1 MNKFLRIVALICWFA
16 MIITSKSWSQVLL
29 TTSPYNQDFNS
40 LSNGTDNTPVSATLP
55 TGWAFLE
62 TGTGA
67 NTLYRPH
74 NGGGNSGDT
83 YSFGVTGNTERA
95 FGQLR
100 SGTVIS
106 TIGANFQNNTG
117 SILTSITITYTGEQW
132 RLGALGRAVN
142 EKMDFQYSLDATSL
156 SSLNWTDV
164 NELDFVPAITTGT
177 VGSLDG
183 NAVANRV
190 NLTFAISSLS
200 IANGST
206 FWVRWNDVDAT
217 GSDDGLAIDDF
228 QLSFST
234 GDVTPPSFTSTYP
247 KASNLSSSGFELL
260 TNLNEIGKTYLVI
273 LPNNAAA
280 PTSAQVKSGQDAT
293 GASLAT
299 NLIATIDVTVSN
311 FEYFSSVSGLADN
324 TDYDVYLVAE
334 DLIPNIQATPTKID
348 VRTNTSGDVTPPAF
362 TATYPIVNTISATS
376 FAVRTNL
383 DEAGKTYFV
392 VLPSGASAPSAAQ
405 VKAGQ
410 DGSGVAVASNLAGTI
425 NVTSA
430 FAEFT
435 SAVSG
440 LSPATGYD
448 VYIVA
453 EDNVPN
459 LQASPTKISLTTGT
473 QYVENFNGCNGTG
486 SFVQY
491 SVTGTQVW
499 GCTSFGRNS
508 SSGVQMNGFS
518 GTGVINEDWLISPSV
533 TLSSNPSLSFYSQF
547 SFVGPILQ
555 LKVSTNYSGSGD
567 PSAATWTDLSGNFP
581 TVASTS
587 LFTLSNVDLA
597 AYASQNVYVAF
608 VYTSGAGSNVAARWT
623 LDDIAFS
630 NASAKYLQVSPISL
644 SFTPSSS
651 VKSYILSGSNLTSD
665 VTITAPANFEVS
677 KDNTSFSSSIT
688 YTAVEANAQPTVY
701 ARFPVADPGVTVYS
715 GSITNVSLGVTSR
728 NVAVRGGADKSQT
741 LDIVT
746 YNLEFFGT
754 DVKNTSG
761 VEFGPIDDALQVS
774 NVTTV
779 MQTIAADIFAV
790 QEVAD
795 DNAFNQLTTN
805 LPGYNSILS
814 NRWSQYFTNP
824 ADPNFP
830 PQKIG
835 FVYNTSTVQLVSSRA
850 MFSQFYETI
859 RAASPSD
866 KLLLLPGYPN
876 TAGTTPDNFWSSGR
890 LPFMATFDVTIN
902 GFKKRIRAVV
912 IHAKS
917 GSAQADYDR
926 RKYDVQVLRDSLV
939 ANYAN
944 DNIILVGDYND
955 DVDISIGA
963 PTNPEST
970 YKSFVDDATNFN
982 TLTYTISQ
990 AGAFSFPSSSSFLD
1004 HIITSNELTN
1014 PYVTNSILV
1023 EDPRAYIASYTTTTS
1038 DHLPVSARFVMSVKT
1053 DQTITFNALPAK
1065 TYGNAAFNLTAIST
1079 SGLPITYTSSD
1090 PTIASISGNAVTI
1103 LKAGTV
1109 TITAS
1114 QVGDNSYNAAA
1125 NVDQSLLI
1133 NPLLVNL
1140 TVSANAGTEAGTTA
1154 ITVTATSAATVTS
1167 NQTVDVAVSGTG
1179 ITTGD
1184 YSLSNTTITI
1194 PSGAT
1199 TGSVTFT
1206 IVNDATIEACTETAT
1221 FTISNPSG
1229 GLALGATTTQAITI
1243 ADDDNK
1249 VNLTLSAPIPGVT
1262 GSVSYEATTSPAVPP
1277 ITVTATTSSAVTGN
1291 QTVDLVVGGTGV
1303 TSADYTLSF
1312 STITILNGATTG
1324 TATFTAIND
1333 TNLEGTEYPTITL
1346 TNPSSCIALGSTIR
1360 RDLVIFDND
1369 FAAAPTAS
1377 NEIQLNFVSSYLN
1390 GTSPNPPSPGALI
1403 NSAEISAYD
1412 PASKRL
1418 FIVNSIAKKLNIVDF
1433 SNPAAM
1439 SNVATIDISVYG
1451 GINSVAVR
1459 NGIVATAI
1467 EGGPTT
1473 GNPTGASTDNGS
1485 VIFFDKDGTFLKQVA
1500 VGAMPDMITF
1510 SPNGNLVLTANEG
1523 EPNDAYTIDPEGTVS
1538 VIDISGGVA
1547 NLTQANVTTVNF
1559 NAFDSQLA
1567 TLRTQGV
1574 RIYGLNATVSKDFEP
1589 EYIAFSS
1596 DGNTAYV
1603 TLQENNAI
1611 GVLDMATKTI
1621 TAIRPLGLKDHS
1633 LLKNGLDAS
1642 DQNGVP
1648 ISISNLPVKGMYQ
1661 PDAIAGFA
1669 VGGTSYLI
1677 TANEG
1682 DSRAYAGLNEEIRVG
1697 AAGYVLDPTVFPNAA
1712 LLKTNSVLGR
1722 LQLTNRT
1729 GDTDGDGDFDEIH
1742 ALGARSFSIW
1752 KPTATGLEQV
1762 FDSGDQ
1768 MERITAADAKYAS
1781 IFNASNDNAAPALKN
1796 RSDNK
1801 GPEPEGVT
1809 VTTIDGKI
1817 YVFIA
1822 LERIG
1827 GVMAYNITDPTNPV
1841 FVQWANSRNLTAP
1854 FGDLGAEGIFFISA
1868 KDSPT
1873 GVPLVVLSNEIS
1885 STISVYSIGGG
1896 ALPSAPTSLNVTAST
1911 SQIAAT
1917 VSWTDNATNET
1928 GFEIQRSLNSSSGF
1942 AAIGTVASNTTTYVD
1957 NTVSVGTTYFYKVR
1971 AFNDFGFST
1980 ESNTESVAIT
1990 KVDQTIT
1997 FNALPAKTFGDASF
2011 TLSATSTSGLP
2022 VSFISSDATIASISG
2037 NTVTI
2042 LKVGTVN
2049 ITASQVGDANFNAA
2063 TSVVQPL
2070 TINKA
2075 NQTTTFSALPAKTFG
2090 DAAFALSATSSS
2102 SLPVS
2107 FSSSDATVASITG
2120 NTITILKAGTVNITA
2135 SQAGD
2140 ASFNAATN
2148 VVQPL
2153 TINKANQT
2161 ITFNA
2166 LVSKTFGDAAFALS
2180 ATSSSSLPVSFSSS
2194 DATIASITGN
2204 TVTILKAGT
2213 VNITASQI
2221 GDASFNAAADVV
2233 QSLTISKANQVITF
2247 TAIAD
2252 KLLSDAAFTIAATST
2267 SVLAVV
2273 LTTNAKVSIAG
2284 NQVTIVSAGKA
2295 SITAS
2300 QSGNGNYNAATLVIR
2315 EFCIKPA
2322 KPSVTVSLVGST
2334 ATLTSSA
2341 VSGNQ
2346 WFLNNVAIPSATN
2359 STYAATTAGTY
2370 KVQVTIDNCVS
2381 DFSNDTPVVI
2391 TGDLTTTQSTISA
2404 YPNPAD
2410 DRLVIV
2416 GLEEETKECTVIDLL
2431 GRATTLNLTKQKGGH
2446 EASVES
2452 FSSGVYLVRV
2462 QQTNAIQQIRF
2473 VKR

>member
-1 MNKFLRIVALICWFA
+1 MNKFLRITILFFFI
-16 MIITSKSWSQVLL
+16 L
-29 TTSPYNQDFNS
+29 TVINHEIWGQAVSLSSSPYTQDFNS
-40 LSNGTDNTPVSATLP
+40 LSNTPDNSTASALP
-55 TGWAFLE
+55 TGWVFLE
-62 TGTGA
+62 TSTNA
-67 NTLYRPH
+67 NTTYRVH
-74 NGGGNSGDT
+74 NGSGNTGDT
-83 YSFGVTGNTERA
+83 YSFGASSNIERA

-100 SGTVIS
+100 SGSLVS
-106 TIGANFQNNTG
+106 TIGGNFQNNTG
-117 SILTSITITYTGEQW
+117 AAISSITITYIGEQW
-132 RLGALGRAVN
+132 RLGATGRN
-142 EKMDFQYSLDATSL
+142 DKMDFQYSLDATSL
-156 SSLNWTDV
+156 ATGAWADV
-164 NELDFVPAITTGT
+164 DQLDFTAPISTGST
-177 VGSLDG
+177 GALDG
-183 NAVANRV
+183 NSVANR
-190 NLTFAISSLS
+190 ISLGFTITGLN
-200 IANGST
+200 IANAST
-206 FWVRWNDVDAT
+206 FWIRWNDIDAT
-217 GSDDGLAIDDF
+217 STDDGLAIDDF

-234 GDVTPPSFTSTYP
+234 GDVTPPTFTSTYP
-247 KASNLSSSGFELL
+247 KTSNLSSSGFELL

-324 TDYDVYLVAE
+324 TDYDVYAVAE

-348 VRTNTSGDVTPPAF
+348 VKTNTAGDVTPPTF
-362 TATYPIVNTISATS
+362 TATYPIVNTISATT
-376 FAVRTNL
+376 FTVRTNL

-392 VLPSGASAPSAAQ
+392 VLPSGASAPSGAQ
-405 VKAGQ
+405 VKAAQ
-410 DGSGVAVASNLAGTI
+410 DASGTTVAVNLAGTI
-425 NVTSA
+425 NVASA
-430 FAEFT
+430 SAEFT

-440 LSPATGYD
+440 LNPATGYD

-459 LQASPTKISLTTGT
+459 LQASPTKISVTTGT
-473 QYVENFNGCNGTG
+473 QYVENFNSCNGTG

-547 SFVGPILQ
+547 SFVGPTLQ

-567 PSAATWTDLSGNFP
+567 PSAATWTDLNGNFP

-587 LFTLSNVDLA
+587 LFTLSNVDLS

-651 VKSYILSGSNLTSD
+651 VKSYVLGGSNLTSD

-688 YTAVEANAQPTVY
+688 YTAVEANVQPTVY
-701 ARFPVADPGVTVYS
+701 VRFPVADPGVTVYS
-715 GSITNVSLGVTSR
+715 GSITNVSSGVTSR

-795 DNAFNQLTTN
+795 DNAFNQLLTN
-805 LPGYNSILS
+805 LPGYNGILS
-814 NRWSQYFTNP
+814 NRWSYSFNAP
-824 ADPNFP
+824 SPNFP

-835 FVYNTSTVQLVSSRA
+835 FIYNSSTVQVVSSRV
-850 MFSQFYETI
+850 MFEKLYDDV
-859 RAASPSD
+859 RGGNPS
-866 KLLLLPGYPN
+866 LLPGYPTTPDN
-876 TAGTTPDNFWSSGR
+876 GIPTTPDNFWSSGR
-890 LPFMATFDVTIN
+890 LPFMVTFDVTIN

-939 ANYAN
+939 TNYAN

-955 DVDISIGA
+955 DVDVSIA
-963 PTNPEST
+963 SPTNPEST
-970 YKSFVDDATNFN
+970 YKSFVDDVTNFN

-990 AGAFSFPSSSSFLD
+990 AGAFSFPNLNSFLD
-1004 HIITSNELTN
+1004 HFVTSNELAN

-1114 QVGDNSYNAAA
+1114 QAGDNSYNAAE

-1140 TVSANAGTEAGTTA
+1140 SVSANAGTEAGTTA

-1179 ITTGD
+1179 VTTGD

-1221 FTISNPSG
+1221 LTISNPSG
-1229 GLALGATTTQAITI
+1229 GLALGTTTTQAIAIT
-1243 ADDDNK
+1243 DDDNK

-1262 GSVSYEATTSPAVPP
+1262 GSVSYEATTSPAVLP
-1277 ITVTATTSSAVTGN
+1277 ITVTATTSAAVTGN

-1324 TATFTAIND
+1324 TATFTVAND
-1333 TNLEGTEYPTITL
+1333 TDLEGTEYPTITL
-1346 TNPSSCIALGSTIR
+1346 ANPSSCLTLGATIK

-1369 FAAAPTAS
+1369 FTAAPTAN
-1377 NEIQLNFVSSYLN
+1377 NEIQLTFLSSYLN
-1390 GTSPNPPSPGALI
+1390 VGPSPG

-1412 PASKRL
+1412 ATSKRL
-1418 FIVNSIAKKLNIVDF
+1418 FIVNSLGKKLNIVDF

-1485 VIFFDKDGTFLKQVA
+1485 VIFFDKDGTLLKQVA

-1510 SPNGNLVLTANEG
+1510 SPNGNFVLTANEG

-1574 RIYGLNATVSKDFEP
+1574 RIYGLNATVSKDLEP

-1697 AAGYVLDPTVFPNAA
+1697 ATGYVLDPTVFPNAA

-1752 KPTATGLEQV
+1752 KPTAAGLEQV

-1781 IFNASNDNAAPALKN
+1781 IFNASNDNASPALKN

-1827 GVMAYNITDPTNPV
+1827 GVMAYNITDPANPV

-1896 ALPSAPTSLNVTAST
+1896 TLPSAPTSLKVTAST
-1911 SQIAAT
+1911 SQVAAT
-1917 VSWTDNATNET
+1917 LAWTDNATNET

-1942 AAIGTVASNTTTYVD
+1942 AAIGTVSSNTTTYVD

-1980 ESNTESVAIT
+1980 ESNTESVTIT

-1997 FNALPAKTFGDASF
+1997 FNALPAKNFGDASF

-2049 ITASQVGDANFNAA
+2049 ITASQVGDASFNAA

-2120 NTITILKAGTVNITA
+2120 NTVTILKAGTVNITA

-2161 ITFNA
+2161 ITFSA
-2166 LVSKTFGDAAFALS
+2166 LANKTFGDAAFALS
-2180 ATSSSSLPVSFSSS
+2180 ATSTSGLPVSFSSS
-2194 DATIASITGN
+2194 DVTIASISGN
-2204 TVTILKAGT
+2204 TVNILKAGT

-2247 TAIAD
+2247 TAIPD
-2252 KLLSDAAFTIAATST
+2252 KLLGDAPFTFTLPTST
-2267 SVLAVV
+2267 SG
-2273 LTTNAKVSIAG
+2273 LTVTVTPNAKVTVNG
-2284 NQVTIVSAGKA
+2284 NQTTLVSAGKA

-2300 QSGNGNYNAATLVIR
+2300 QSGNGNYNAATSVIR

-2381 DFSNDTPVVI
+2381 DFSVDTPVVI
-2391 TGDLTTTQSTISA
+2391 TGDLQIISSITA

-2410 DRLVIV
+2410 DRLMIV
-2416 GLEEETKECTVIDLL
+2416 GLEEETRECIVVDLL
-2431 GRATTLNLTKQKGGH
+2431 GRNTILSLTKQKGGH

-2462 QQTNAIQQIRF
+2462 QQSNSIQQIRF

>member
-1 MNKFLRIVALICWFA
+1 MNKFLLSTALLLCVALTICN
-16 MIITSKSWSQVLL
+16 KSWAQVSLG
-29 TTSPYNQDFNS
+29 TSPYTQDFNGIGSGLPIGWSVRTSANTTSLGTAATLVTTATAWNSTSGNYRNVASGTGLNSSSTTTDQNNATNRALAVRQVGATDVGVGFVLQLTNTTGFSNFS
-40 LSNGTDNTPVSATLP
+40 LSFKL
-55 TGWAFLE
+55 
-62 TGTGA
+62 
-67 NTLYRPH
+67 
-74 NGGGNSGDT
+74 
-83 YSFGVTGNTERA
+83 
-95 FGQLR
+95 Q
-100 SGTVIS
+100 
-106 TIGANFQNNTG
+106 
-117 SILTSITITYTGEQW
+117 
-132 RLGALGRAVN
+132 
-142 EKMDFQYSLDATSL
+142 SLDATSPRTV
-156 SSLNWTDV
+156 SWAVDYGFGATPTAFTSISTT
-164 NELDFVPAITTGT
+164 PATITTGN
-177 VGSLDG
+177 SLW
-183 NAVANRV
+183 
-190 NLTFAISSLS
+190 
-200 IANGST
+200 GST
-206 FWVRWNDVDAT
+206 DVTVNFGTALDNNSNNVWVRIVALTASAGAGNRPTSV
-217 GSDDGLAIDDF
+217 IDDF
-228 QLSFST
+228 QLTFAV
-234 GDVTPPSFTSTYP
+234 GDVTPPTFTSTYP
-247 KASNLSSSGFELL
+247 KASNLSSSGFDLL
-260 TNLNEIGKTYLVI
+260 TNLSEIGKTYFVI
-273 LPNNAAA
+273 LPNNATA
-280 PTSAQVKSGQDAT
+280 PTSAQVKNGQDAT
-293 GASLAT
+293 GASLAS
-299 NLIATIDVTVSN
+299 NLVGSINVTVIN
-311 FEYFSSVSGLADN
+311 FEYFASISGLADN
-324 TDYDVYLVAE
+324 TDYDVYVVAE

-348 VRTNTSGDVTPPAF
+348 VKTNTAGDVTPPTF
-362 TATYPIVNTISATS
+362 TATYPIVNTISATT
-376 FAVRTNL
+376 FTVRTNL
-383 DEAGKTYFV
+383 DEVGKTYFV
-392 VLPSGASAPSAAQ
+392 VLPSAASAPSAAQ
-405 VKAGQ
+405 VKAAQ
-410 DGSGVAVASNLAGTI
+410 DANGTTVAVNLAGTI
-425 NVTSA
+425 NVTAAS
-430 FAEFT
+430 AEFT

-459 LQASPTKISLTTGT
+459 LQASPTKISVTTGT
-473 QYVENFNGCNGTG
+473 QYAENFNGCNGTG
-486 SFVQY
+486 SFTQY

-518 GTGVINEDWLISPSV
+518 GTGVINEDWLISPVV
-533 TLSSNPSLSFYSQF
+533 TLSTNPSLSFYSQF

-567 PSAATWTDLSGNFP
+567 PGAATWTDLSGNFP
-581 TVASTS
+581 TVASAS
-587 LFTLSNVDLA
+587 VWTLSNIDLS
-597 AYASQNVYVAF
+597 AYASQNVFVAF

-623 LDDIAFS
+623 LDDITFN

-644 SFTPSSS
+644 SFTPSAS
-651 VKSYILSGSNLTSD
+651 VKSYILGGSNLTSD

-677 KDNTSFSSSIT
+677 KDNASFSSSIT
-688 YTAVEANAQPTVY
+688 YTALEANAQPTVY
-701 ARFPVADPGVTVYS
+701 VRFPVADPGVTVYS
-715 GSITNVSLGVTSR
+715 GSITNVSSGVTSR

-779 MQTIAADIFAV
+779 MNTISADIYGV
-790 QEVAD
+790 EEVAD
-795 DNAFNQLTTN
+795 DNAFNTLVSN
-805 LPGYNSILS
+805 LSGYSSILS
-814 NRWSQYFTNP
+814 NRWSYSFDP
-824 ADPNFP
+824 PDPNFP

-835 FVYNTSTVQLVSSRA
+835 FIYNTSTVQLISSRV
-850 MFSQFYETI
+850 MFAKLYDDV
-859 RAASPSD
+859 RAGNTS
-866 KLLLLPGYPN
+866 LLPGYPTTGGN
-876 TAGTTPDNFWSSGR
+876 TPANFWSSGR

-970 YKSFVDDATNFN
+970 YKSFVDNTTNFN

-1014 PYVTNSILV
+1014 SYVTNSILV
-1023 EDPRAYIASYTTTTS
+1023 EDPRSYIVSYTTTTS
-1038 DHLPVSARFVMSVKT
+1038 DHLPVSARFVITPPPTVNLSVLA
-1053 DQTITFNALPAK
+1053 N
-1065 TYGNAAFNLTAIST
+1065 
-1079 SGLPITYTSSD
+1079 SGTE
-1090 PTIASISGNAVTI
+1090 ASA
-1103 LKAGTV
+1103 TV
-1109 TITAS
+1109 ITITA
-1114 QVGDNSYNAAA
+1114 
-1125 NVDQSLLI
+1125 
-1133 NPLLVNL
+1133 
-1140 TVSANAGTEAGTTA
+1140 TA
-1154 ITVTATSAATVTS
+1154 SAAVEG
-1167 NQTVDVAVSGTG
+1167 NQSVNVAVTGTG

-1184 YSLSNTTITI
+1184 YALSNSVITI
-1194 PSGAT
+1194 PNGGTS
-1199 TGSVTFT
+1199 GSVTFSV
-1206 IVNDATIEACTETAT
+1206 VNDALIECSETAT
-1221 FTISNPSG
+1221 LTISNPSVNI
-1229 GLALGATTTQAITI
+1229 ALGTTTSQAIVI

-1249 VNLTLSAPIPGVT
+1249 VNLTVSAT
-1262 GSVSYEATTSPAVPP
+1262 GIGYEANTTV
-1277 ITVTATTSSAVTGN
+1277 ITVTATASATVTGN
-1291 QTVDLVVGGTGV
+1291 QTVDLVVAGTGV
-1303 TSADYTLSF
+1303 TASDYILNNT
-1312 STITILNGATTG
+1312 TITILNGATTG
-1324 TATFTAIND
+1324 TTTFTVAND
-1333 TNLEGTEYPTITL
+1333 SDLEGTEYPTIIL
-1346 TNPSSCIALGSTIR
+1346 TNPSSCLALGSTIK

-1377 NEIQLNFVSSYLN
+1377 QEIQLNFVSSYLN
-1390 GTSPNPPSPGALI
+1390 GTTPNPPSPGALI

-1418 FIVNSIAKKLNIVDF
+1418 FIVNSVGKKLNIVDF

-1439 SNVATIDISVYG
+1439 SNIATIDISVYG
-1451 GINSVAVR
+1451 GINSVAVK

-1467 EGGPTT
+1467 EGTVT
-1473 GNPTGASTDNGS
+1473 TDNGS
-1485 VIFFDKDGTFLKQVA
+1485 VVFFDKDGTFLKQVT

-1510 SPNGNLVLTANEG
+1510 SPNGNFVMTANEG

-1547 NLTQANVTTVNF
+1547 NLTQANVTTANF
-1559 NAFDSQLA
+1559 NAFDSQLT

-1574 RIYGLNATVSKDFEP
+1574 RIYGLNATVSKDLEP

-1621 TAIRPLGLKDHS
+1621 TAIRPLGLKDHN

-1642 DQNGVP
+1642 DQSGVP
-1648 ISISNLPVKGMYQ
+1648 INISNLPIKGMYQ
-1661 PDAIAGFA
+1661 PDAIAGF
-1669 VGGTSYLI
+1669 VVSGTSYLI

-1682 DSRAYAGLNEEIRVG
+1682 DSRAYTGFNEEVRVS
-1697 AAGYVLDPTVFPNAA
+1697 APAYVLDPVAFPNAA
-1712 LLKTNSVLGR
+1712 LLKSNNVLGR
-1722 LQLTNRT
+1722 LQLTNKT

-1752 KPTATGLEQV
+1752 KPTPAGLEQV

-1781 IFNASNDNAAPALKN
+1781 IFNASNDNASPALKN

-1827 GVMAYNITDPTNPV
+1827 GVMAYNITDPANPV
-1841 FVQWANSRNLTAP
+1841 FVQWANSRNLTSP

-1896 ALPSAPTSLNVTAST
+1896 VLPSAPTSLKVTAST
-1911 SQIAAT
+1911 SQVAAT
-1917 VSWTDNATNET
+1917 LAWTDNATNET

-1942 AAIGTVASNTTTYVD
+1942 AAIGTVSSNTTTYVD

-1990 KVDQTIT
+1990 KIDQTIT
-1997 FNALPAKTFGDASF
+1997 FNALPAKTFGDATF
-2011 TLSATSTSGLP
+2011 NLTATASSGLS
-2022 VSFISSDATIASISG
+2022 VSYNSSDATIASISG

-2042 LKVGTVN
+2042 LK
-2049 ITASQVGDANFNAA
+2049 
-2063 TSVVQPL
+2063 
-2070 TINKA
+2070 
-2075 NQTTTFSALPAKTFG
+2075 
-2090 DAAFALSATSSS
+2090 
-2102 SLPVS
+2102 
-2107 FSSSDATVASITG
+2107 
-2120 NTITILKAGTVNITA
+2120 AGTVNITA

-2140 ASFNAATN
+2140 ATFNAATN
-2148 VVQPL
+2148 VVQQL
-2153 TINKANQT
+2153 TINKANQ
-2161 ITFNA
+2161 
-2166 LVSKTFGDAAFALS
+2166 
-2180 ATSSSSLPVSFSSS
+2180 
-2194 DATIASITGN
+2194 
-2204 TVTILKAGT
+2204 
-2213 VNITASQI
+2213 
-2221 GDASFNAAADVV
+2221 
-2233 QSLTISKANQVITF
+2233 VITF
-2247 TAIAD
+2247 AVIPD
-2252 KLLSDAAFTIAATST
+2252 KLLSDAAFTITATST
-2267 SVLAVV
+2267 SGLAVT
-2273 LTTNAKVSIAG
+2273 LTPNPKISISG

-2300 QSGNGNYNAATLVIR
+2300 QVGNGNYNAATSVIR

-2341 VSGNQ
+2341 ASGNQ
-2346 WFLNNVAIPSATN
+2346 WFLNNAVIPTATN
-2359 STYAATTAGTY
+2359 STYNATAAGTY

-2391 TGDLTTTQSTISA
+2391 TGDLQIISSITA

-2410 DRLVIV
+2410 NRLMIV
-2416 GLEEETKECTVIDLL
+2416 GLEEETRECKVVDLL
-2431 GRATTLNLTKQKGGH
+2431 GRSTILSLTKQKGGH
-2446 EASVES
+2446 EASVEN

-2462 QQTNAIQQIRF
+2462 QQLNTIQQIRF
-2473 VKR
+2473 VKK